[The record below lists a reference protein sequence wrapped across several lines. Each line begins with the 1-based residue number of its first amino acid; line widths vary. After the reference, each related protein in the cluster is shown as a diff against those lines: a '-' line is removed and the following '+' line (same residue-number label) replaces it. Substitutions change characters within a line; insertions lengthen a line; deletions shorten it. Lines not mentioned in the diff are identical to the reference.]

1 MSAYLMNQN
10 FAQLNPV
17 PSYKTNLPFPS
28 SYRNVKHNMPTN
40 FANLSSPSLINQTQY
55 DIDNRKNKDYRNNNV
70 EGFYEKYQQS
80 SSSKATQNYDRARQA
95 TQGLFEKNEITT
107 IFFSDENMKRI
118 QKKIKEEIYKRTN
131 GQYKLDEDQD
141 DSDLMIVMRALYLDK
156 CKNLPDQTVRQVK
169 ILNQYTVDYI
179 VPDMI
184 TNIKQ
189 YFGYVNDI
197 NKPLT
202 PMIRPMNVSSA
213 GRKLLPSITTLW
225 R

>member
-17 PSYKTNLPFPS
+17 PSYKVNLPMPS
-28 SYRNVKHNMPTN
+28 SYRNVKVNLPKN
-40 FANLSSPSLINQTQY
+40 FANLTSTPMPDQTQY
-55 DIDNRKNKDYRNNNV
+55 DINERKYKDYKNNNV
-70 EGFYEKYQQS
+70 AGFYEKYQES
-80 SSSKATQNYDRARQA
+80 SSTQNYDRARQA
-95 TQGLFEKNEITT
+95 TQGLFEKNEITK

-118 QKKIKEEIYKRTN
+118 QKKIKEEVYKRTG
-131 GQYKLDEDQD
+131 GQYRLDEDQD

-156 CKNLPDQTVRQVK
+156 CKNLPDQPIRQVK

-202 PMIRPMNVSSA
+202 PMMRPMNVNNA

>member
-1 MSAYLMNQN
+1 MSGYLSNQN
-10 FAQLNPV
+10 FSQLNPT
-17 PSYKTNLPFPS
+17 PSYKRNLPS
-28 SYRNVKHNMPTN
+28 N
-40 FANLSSPSLINQTQY
+40 FDKLSSSITPYQTEN
-55 DIDNRKNKDYRNNNV
+55 DISRAKNKDYRNNNV

-80 SSSKATQNYDRARQA
+80 TSTQNYDRARQA
-95 TQGLFEKNEITT
+95 TQGLIEKNEITT

-156 CKNLPDQTVRQVK
+156 CKNLPQQTVRQVK

-202 PMIRPMNVSSA
+202 PMMRPMNVNSA

>member
-1 MSAYLMNQN
+1 MSGYLPNQN
-10 FAQLNPV
+10 FAQLNPL
-17 PSYKTNLPFPS
+17 PSYKRNLPSNFDKLTS
-28 SYRNVKHNMPTN
+28 SVTPYQ
-40 FANLSSPSLINQTQY
+40 SEY
-55 DIDNRKNKDYRNNNV
+55 DISSAKNKDYRNNNV
-70 EGFYEKYQQS
+70 EAYYEKLQEKS
-80 SSSKATQNYDRARQA
+80 STQNYDRARQA
-95 TQGLFEKNEITT
+95 TQGLFEKNEITK

-118 QKKIKEEIYKRTN
+118 QKKIKEEVYRRTN

-156 CKNLPDQTVRQVK
+156 CKNLPEQPIRQVK

-189 YFGYVNDI
+189 YFGYIKDI
-197 NKPLT
+197 NQPLT
-202 PMIRPMNVSSA
+202 PMMRPMNVNNA